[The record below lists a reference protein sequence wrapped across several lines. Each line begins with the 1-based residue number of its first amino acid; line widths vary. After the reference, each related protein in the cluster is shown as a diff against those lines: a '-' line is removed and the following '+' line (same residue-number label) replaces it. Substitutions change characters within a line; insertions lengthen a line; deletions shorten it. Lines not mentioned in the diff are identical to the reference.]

1 MNIEHPKSLELL
13 PVDNLQEKLYEL
25 SNEIIENDSV
35 QHRAI
40 IQSMIINQIL
50 LLRFSASQELR
61 NSRIQWLPL
70 IVAAMAVVPSL
81 ISIFK

>member
-13 PVDNLQEKLYEL
+13 SVDDLQEKLYEL
-25 SNEIIENDSV
+25 SNETIQNSSV

-61 NSRIQWLPL
+61 NSKIQRLSL
-70 IVAAMAVVPSL
+70 IVAITAVIPSL
-81 ISIFK
+81 ISVFS

>member
-1 MNIEHPKSLELL
+1 MNIEHPKNLELFSA
-13 PVDNLQEKLYEL
+13 DNLQDILYEL
-25 SNEIIENDSV
+25 SNETIQNSSI

-61 NSRIQWLPL
+61 NSRVQWLSL
-70 IVAAMAVVPSL
+70 IVSIMAIVTSL
-81 ISIFK
+81 MSALD

>member
-13 PVDNLQEKLYEL
+13 SVDNLQEKLYEL
-25 SNEIIENDSV
+25 SNETIQNSSV

-61 NSRIQWLPL
+61 NSKIQRLSL
-70 IVAAMAVVPSL
+70 IVAIMAVIPSL
-81 ISIFK
+81 ISVFS

>member
-13 PVDNLQEKLYEL
+13 SADNLQEKLYEL
-25 SNEIIENDSV
+25 SNEIIQNSSV

-61 NSRIQWLPL
+61 NSRIQWLSL
-70 IVAAMAVVPSL
+70 IVAAMALIPSL
-81 ISIFK
+81 ISVLH